1 MTTLLRVE
9 RRELNK
15 RPSHC
20 RTQIIHDYPLPY
32 EQLWV
37 TENWREGEAKA
48 EWYLVEHYDGLGKL
62 QGSELFK
69 MKTHAREY
77 MSMLWAKFN
86 DDDEDCPIDFNAA
99 EDEENEHDA

>member
-1 MTTLLRVE
+1 M
-9 RRELNK
+9 
-15 RPSHC
+15 
-20 RTQIIHDYPLPY
+20 
-32 EQLWV
+32 
-37 TENWREGEAKA
+37 
-48 EWYLVEHYDGLGKL
+48 EHYDGLGKL